1 MNKNIMG
8 IGQGSWREKKDTWKM
23 LPGESRGVIVES
35 KKTER
40 SWARKQREKKEMW
53 EMLPGESSGH
63 PNLTSSRCS
72 EGDNSNLELQIE
84 N

>member
-8 IGQGSWREKKDTWKM
+8 IGQGSWREKKDTWK
-23 LPGESRGVIVES
+23 I
-35 KKTER
+35 
-40 SWARKQREKKEMW
+40 
-53 EMLPGESSGH
+53 LPGESSGH